1 MTYPRTPSR
10 PSDAKLRK
18 MLKAICKNES
28 GTLRAAVAE
37 EALDY
42 HSEPMAFFHDLQNCG
57 CACGLVGSLIYYA
70 DTHAFFD
77 AHYDEIEEL
86 REEYESNMG
95 EAIRIQGDLKNF
107 YAWFSFE
114 ETAYRMAADDLGL
127 ES

>member
-1 MTYPRTPSR
+1 MTNTRTPSR
-10 PSDAKLRK
+10 PSNAKLRGI
-18 MLKAICKNES
+18 LENIRKAEP
-28 GTLRAAVAE
+28 GTIRAAVAE

-70 DTHAFFD
+70 DTHDFFD

-95 EAIRIQGDLKNF
+95 EAIRLKGDLKNF
-107 YAWFSFE
+107 YAWFAFE
-114 ETAYRMAADDLGL
+114 ETAYRMALDDLEL
-127 ES
+127 EC